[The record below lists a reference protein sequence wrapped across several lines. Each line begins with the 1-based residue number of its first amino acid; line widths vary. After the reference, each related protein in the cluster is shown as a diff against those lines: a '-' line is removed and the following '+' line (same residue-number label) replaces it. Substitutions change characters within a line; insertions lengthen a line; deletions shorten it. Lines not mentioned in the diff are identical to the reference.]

1 VLLWP
6 GSIPGNEGEI
16 LLNPATAQRS
26 SSRHRAHTR
35 HDLIPLLP
43 LLAAISLLALAVAL
57 VTDEAAGRN
66 ILTVDVTFGRWLQ
79 RWELPLGNTIAAIGN
94 TAGSSS
100 FGVPLALGAAASM
113 AIARRWTDAFFLFG
127 LLVARGLNAPLKDL
141 ASSPRPPAYAL
152 HVREVA
158 EGLGFPSGHTMGVVL
173 LAGGIGYVAAV
184 SLPCWKLRAIPCVL
198 APSVILATAYGRI
211 ETGAHWPT
219 DVLGGLL
226 WGTILLLIAI
236 AVRIYFATH
245 RSPGMRA

>member
-1 VLLWP
+1 M
-6 GSIPGNEGEI
+6 
-16 LLNPATAQRS
+16 LNTANAQRS
-26 SSRHRAHTR
+26 SSRHRAGSR
-35 HDLIPLLP
+35 HDLTPLLP

-66 ILTVDVTFGRWLQ
+66 ILSVDVTIGRWLQ
-79 RWELPLGNTIAAIGN
+79 RLEFPLGNTIATFGN
-94 TAGSSS
+94 IAGSSS
-100 FGVPLALGAAASM
+100 FGVPLALGAAAAM

-127 LLVARGLNAPLKDL
+127 LLIARGLNAPLKDF

-158 EGLGFPSGHTMGVVL
+158 DGLGFPSGHTMGIVL
-173 LAGGIGYVAAV
+173 LAGGLGYVAAV
-184 SLPCWKLRAIPCVL
+184 SLPCWRLRAIPCVL
-198 APSVILATAYGRI
+198 TPLVILATAYGRI

-219 DVLGGLL
+219 DVLGGFL

-245 RSPGMRA
+245 RSLGMRA